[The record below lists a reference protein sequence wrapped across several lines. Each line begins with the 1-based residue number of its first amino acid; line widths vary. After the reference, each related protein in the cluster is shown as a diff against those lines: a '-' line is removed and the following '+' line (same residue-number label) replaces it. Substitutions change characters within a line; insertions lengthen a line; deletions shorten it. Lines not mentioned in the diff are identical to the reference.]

1 MNYPLS
7 IMTAII
13 SAIILVA
20 FLPNFISTAYTTE
33 TVENENAGWIRF
45 NYSTNLSASIDYEIE
60 DGVLSVG
67 GSAPQEGPIG
77 DMIIWADTNL
87 SVFINEGV
95 PQYIGSYQGSVTS
108 GSLSDTFTVTKGAND
123 TKITDGADTYTFD
136 KSNWAFIPN
145 AGGNCASYLDGNETH
160 MNETNFNRAY
170 VGGGVAGVF
179 AFNQY
184 NTSGYNLVMVV
195 DKDNHVIRGADW
207 EYTDEVV
214 Q

>member
-1 MNYPLS
+1 
-7 IMTAII
+7 MTAII
-13 SAIILVA
+13 SVIILVA

-33 TVENENAGWIRF
+33 TVENEGAGWIRF
-45 NYSTNLSASIDYEIE
+45 NYSTNLSASIDYAIE
-60 DGVLSVG
+60 DDVLSVG
-67 GSAPQEGPIG
+67 DSAPQEGPVS

-87 SVFINEGV
+87 SVFINQGV
-95 PQYIGSYQGSVTS
+95 PQYVGSYQGSVTS
-108 GSLSDTFTVTKGAND
+108 GSLNDTFTVVKGAND
-123 TKITDGADTYTFD
+123 TKIIDGSDTYTFD

-160 MNETNFNRAY
+160 INDSNFNRAY

-207 EYTDEVV
+207 EYNDEV